1 MESSKQIIP
10 AEVKLIED
18 GPIEIKG
25 DFVFID
31 SSGTTSTEYKKI
43 YICRCGRS
51 NNKPFCDGT
60 HKKIKPAN

>member
-1 MESSKQIIP
+1 MENSKQIIP
-10 AEVKLIED
+10 AEVKLIE
-18 GPIEIKG
+18 